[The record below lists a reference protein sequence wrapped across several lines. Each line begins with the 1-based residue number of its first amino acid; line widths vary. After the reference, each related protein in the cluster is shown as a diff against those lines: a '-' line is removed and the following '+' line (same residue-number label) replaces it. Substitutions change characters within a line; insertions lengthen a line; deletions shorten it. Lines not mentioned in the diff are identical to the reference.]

1 MRTFKILALFAYCA
15 ATCVACV
22 EENTSVSLNGVI
34 NPKSAACQSTSGD
47 KAFIGDLPFDSGIK
61 QSYTGWIN
69 LTNNMTTASPWN
81 SSGGSG
87 GSGSTLDVKLPNI
100 NTIYLDELVFK
111 CVSIDGDSS
120 ACDGVDNY
128 TAELG
133 NFRVQAGASYNVGFT
148 VYPADFDWGSF
159 TSCVVSVYAK
169 YHDNGVMKGE
179 TSHIILSI
187 TDIAESDLFNQTI
200 EDCKNAGG
208 KLEKTDNEC
217 AYWGQDDPSYSYECS
232 TKN

>member
-1 MRTFKILALFAYCA
+1 MRTLKNLALFACCA
-15 ATCVACV
+15 MTCAACV

-34 NPKSAACQSTSGD
+34 NPKSGSCESTSGD
-47 KAFIGDLPFDSGIK
+47 KSYMGELTFDSGIK
-61 QSYTGWIN
+61 QSYSGWIN
-69 LTNNMTTASPWN
+69 LTNNMSTASPWN

-128 TAELG
+128 TTQLG
-133 NFRVQAGASYNVGFT
+133 NARVQAGGSYNIGFT
-148 VYPADFDWGSF
+148 IYPADFEWGSF
-159 TSCVVSVYAK
+159 TSCVVSVHAK
-169 YHDNGVMKGE
+169 YKDNSGLIKGE

-187 TDIAESDLFNQTI
+187 TDIAELNLFNQA
-200 EDCKNAGG
+200 EQNCKNAGG
-208 KLEKTDNEC
+208 TLEKTDNAC
-217 AYWGQDDPSYSYECS
+217 AYWGQDDPSFSYECS
-232 TKN
+232 SK